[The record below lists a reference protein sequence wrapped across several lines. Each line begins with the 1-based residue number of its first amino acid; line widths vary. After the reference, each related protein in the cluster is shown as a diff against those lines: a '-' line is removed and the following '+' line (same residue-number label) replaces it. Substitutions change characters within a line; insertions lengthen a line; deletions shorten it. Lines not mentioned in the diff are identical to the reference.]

1 MKFEELIGKTFTTIE
16 GACKGSKEIFFET
29 DTAEE
34 YVMYHE
40 QDCCESVEVE
50 DICGDI
56 EDLIGVP
63 ILSAEEVV
71 MDNEG
76 ERLNKNDD
84 SFTWTFYKLS
94 TIKGDVTIR
103 WYGASNGYYSEKV
116 TMTRYCSKPVV
127 FGQGSWEDIDGLV
140 VGYKEDM
147 YILYN
152 STLRYNDCASSY
164 LLECFPQYNSV
175 VYVDDINDLK
185 FTDEIGEL

>member
-16 GACKGSKEIFFET
+16 GAFKGSDEICFKT

-34 YVMYHE
+34 YIMYHA
-40 QDCCESVEVE
+40 QDCCEFVEVE

-71 MDNEG
+71 KDNEG
-76 ERLNKNDD
+76 ERLNDNDD

-116 TMTRYCSKPVV
+116 TMTRYCPEPKAL
-127 FGQGSWEDIDGLV
+127 GLGSWQGIDGLV
-140 VGYKEDM
+140 VWYLEDA
-147 YILYN
+147 YILFN
-152 STLRYNDCASSY
+152 SKSKVCDSSF
-164 LLECFPQYNSV
+164 LLECFPQYNSSSY
-175 VYVDDINDLK
+175 VYNENDLK
-185 FTDEIGEL
+185 FTEEIGEL

>member
-16 GACKGSKEIFFET
+16 GACKGSEEIFFKT

-34 YVMYHE
+34 YKMYHE

-71 MDNEG
+71 KDNEG
-76 ERLNKNDD
+76 ERLHKYDG

-103 WYGASNGYYSEKV
+103 WYGTSNGYYSEKV
-116 TMTRYCSKPVV
+116 TMTRYCSKPVI

-152 STLRYNDCASSY
+152 STSRHNDCASSY

-175 VYVDDINDLK
+175 VWVDDINDLK